1 MHKPVNFAS
10 LTESF
15 TLLIFKI
22 IETLILNANAANK
35 KQLSGPEK
43 SYRDFRETGPALGL
57 REGLKSSLFWSEI
70 WSGF

>member
-43 SYRDFRETGPALGL
+43 LSGL
-57 REGLKSSLFWSEI
+57 SRNRPSPRSER
-70 WSGF
+70 GFEK